1 VSIYDLVKERYERE
15 AQETARKKAEEE
27 ARQQRETALRRDAAK
42 IATALAAGGVRHTAA
57 HTNGWHLGTQTSRGA
72 TRVAPEPGLPGSFA
86 PSTIYTHDW
95 QLSES
100 GGIYRNA
107 ELREK
112 LTDGEMGVLEDYL
125 ADLAVTNRL
134 DPELFK
140 DGDT

>member
-42 IATALAAGGVRHTAA
+42 IAIALAARHVRHTAA
-57 HTNGWHLGTQTSRGA
+57 HTNGWHLGTQTGDYMQSSLDPAWA
-72 TRVAPEPGLPGSFA
+72 TTKPYR
-86 PSTIYTHDW
+86 HDW

-100 GGIYRNA
+100 GGVYRNA

-112 LTDGEMGVLEDYL
+112 LTIAEMDLLEDYL

-134 DPELFK
+134 DPELFRN
-140 DGDT
+140 GDT